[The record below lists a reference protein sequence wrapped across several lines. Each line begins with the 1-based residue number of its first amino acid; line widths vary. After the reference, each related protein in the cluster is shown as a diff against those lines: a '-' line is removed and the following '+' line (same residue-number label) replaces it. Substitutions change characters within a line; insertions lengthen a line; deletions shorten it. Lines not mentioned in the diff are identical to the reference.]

1 MPKKKYS
8 LHCFRCGQL
17 IFSKEDAKRNRINGV
32 PYCGEC
38 AADFYGQDQALFE
51 EEQFYKEF
59 PTDQDYIDYKH
70 RQKYGEY

>member
-1 MPKKKYS
+1 MAKKKKYG

-17 IFSKEDAKRNRINGV
+17 IYSKEDVFRIDGK

-38 AADFYGQDQALFE
+38 AADFYSEDANRYH
-51 EEQFYKEF
+51 EEQFYKQF
-59 PTDQDYIDYKH
+59 PTDQDYIDHKH